1 MRKLTTEEFIEKAR
15 EVHGD
20 KYDYSKVRYVN
31 SQTKVCIICPEHGEF
46 WQEANSHLQGSG
58 CSKCCGN
65 NSYTTEEFIEKA
77 REVHGDKY
85 DYSKVE
91 YKGMHKKVC
100 IICPEH
106 GEFWQKPMLHI
117 NQRCGCRL
125 CGYDSVSDKLKSN
138 QELFLERAKEIHGDK
153 YDYSKVRYVN
163 MRTNVCI
170 ICHKKDKYGNEHG
183 EFWQT
188 PNSHLNGAGCK
199 KCNNENLSAKRL
211 MTTEEF
217 VERCKHIH
225 KNRYTY
231 EHTIYNGYY
240 NKVTITCPIHGDFQQ
255 IAYDHLQGKGCRKCK
270 KSKLEI
276 EISNILDEN
285 NIEYKENVRPKF
297 LSEGK
302 SHLSLDFYLEKYNIG
317 IECQGIQHFKYC
329 DFFEGRK
336 ETIFERD
343 KRKFELCKKNNV
355 KLLYF
360 SDIEK
365 ENYFDTVYVDKNDL
379 LKEILNYERL
389 L

>member
-1 MRKLTTEEFIEKAR
+1 MRKL
-15 EVHGD
+15 
-20 KYDYSKVRYVN
+20 
-31 SQTKVCIICPEHGEF
+31 
-46 WQEANSHLQGSG
+46 
-58 CSKCCGN
+58 
-65 NSYTTEEFIEKA
+65 TTEEFIEKA